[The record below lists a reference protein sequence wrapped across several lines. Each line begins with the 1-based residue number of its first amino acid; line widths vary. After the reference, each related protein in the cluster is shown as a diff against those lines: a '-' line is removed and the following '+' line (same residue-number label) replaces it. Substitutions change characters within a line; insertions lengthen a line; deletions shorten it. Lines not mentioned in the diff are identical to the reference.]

1 MAAPDR
7 FGTNLP
13 ANFKGLAGTR
23 ISDMSGATG
32 GTFESMPAYLQELY
46 TASQEPTVSA
56 ATAASPASSSSVA
69 APTAAPRFASLEWK
83 GLAGREAIPSMKG
96 NLKPTYQIPIEQLN
110 EFMGSGYGSNYRT
123 GGTFN
128 EGESNAP
135 RVNLAAYTDPYTGEV
150 GKTLFFGDKD
160 ALGRYRNVQ
169 GGNYISPQEP
179 GWNFNIPSYLA
190 ADTKATGEA
199 ATPTVDTSA
208 TSTQYQH
215 PYVLSETPEEFR
227 YAEGGLVEAANQVRD
242 KGRMGDSI
250 LAHISP
256 DEARMLKMMG
266 GAGTINPETGLP
278 EYFSFKKLLGA
289 ALPIVGNMITPG
301 IGGILGGAAGGAL
314 SGGGIEGA
322 LMGAAGAG
330 FGNLGGGLLGG
341 SGSGGGLGFG
351 NLLGGLFGGGDNSGK
366 QVYNAPVGPTQGGGA
381 DGSFSGLAAGSSG
394 GADWKKYIT
403 PAGLGLTL
411 ISDIVND
418 PEKKNRKFQQEQ
430 ERARR
435 EKEDQESEE
444 FKQMMNEQL
453 KQSRTYNAPPAD
465 YYTYGSRPAHKYYS
479 DYKPI
484 GMAQGGYVGESG
496 AGGGQ
501 DDTIQARLSN
511 NEYVIPA
518 DVVAHLGDGAPKE
531 GAAKLEAMI
540 ANIRKHK
547 AVKGHPPKAKPV
559 KHYVGGLA
567 GGRN

>member
-23 ISDMSGATG
+23 VSDMSGAAG
-32 GTFESMPAYLQELY
+32 GTFESMPSYLQELLL
-46 TASQEPTVSA
+46 ASQTPTASA

-69 APTAAPRFASLEWK
+69 APAAAPRFASLEWK

-96 NLKPTYQIPIEQLN
+96 NLRPTYQIPVEQLN
-110 EFMGSGYGSNYRT
+110 QFMGTGYGSNYRT

-128 EGESNAP
+128 EGEFNAP
-135 RVNLAAYTDPYTGEV
+135 KVNMASYTDPYTGEV
-150 GKTLFFGDKD
+150 GETLFFGDKD
-160 ALGRYRNVQ
+160 ALGRYKNVQ
-169 GGNYISPQEP
+169 GGNYISSQEP
-179 GWNFNIPSYLA
+179 GWKFNIPSYLA
-190 ADTKATGEA
+190 ADTKATEETAAPTTAA
-199 ATPTVDTSA
+199 ATA
-208 TSTQYQH
+208 ATQYQH
-215 PYVLSETPEEFR
+215 PYVLNETPEEFR

-289 ALPIVGNMITPG
+289 ALPIVGNMVAPG

-330 FGNLGGGLLGG
+330 LGNLGGGLLGG
-341 SGSGGGLGFG
+341 SSGGSGLGFG
-351 NLLGGLFGGGDNSGK
+351 NLLSGLFGGDSSK
-366 QVYNAPVGPTQGGGA
+366 QVYNAPVGPTQGGGV
-381 DGSFSGLAAGSSG
+381 DGSFSGLAAGAAD
-394 GADWKKYIT
+394 GADWKKYIM
-403 PAGLGLTL
+403 PAGLGLSV

-430 ERARR
+430 ERAAR
-435 EKEDQESEE
+435 EKEEKESEE
-444 FKQMMNEQL
+444 FKQMIDEQL
-453 KQSRTYNAPPAD
+453 KQSRSYNAPSAD
-465 YYTYGSRPAHKYYS
+465 YYTYGSRPAHKYFS

-484 GMAQGGYVGESG
+484 GMAHGGYIGEAG
-496 AGGGQ
+496 TGGGQ
-501 DDTIQARLSN
+501 DDTIHARLSN

-518 DVVAHLGDGAPKE
+518 DVVAHLGDGTPKE
-531 GAAKLEAMI
+531 GAAKLDAMVG
-540 ANIRKHK
+540 NIRKHK

-567 GGRN
+567 GGGN